1 MTNNTRSP
9 AELRAM
15 FGANLRQLTQDY
27 PSVAALCRQL
37 GVNRT
42 QFNRYLFGESV
53 PRAEVLDRICRF
65 FNVDARILLKPIDD
79 IPALDQNRTLTTLT
93 SFLTSGVQANDRN
106 TLSPGFYAV
115 TEGESSNRQLSL
127 LYARHLPQCTLLRGF
142 TARRDMPDAP
152 PLARE
157 RQGFAVCADDHIYML
172 ISRRNGEDS
181 RVYLVTRDL
190 EGDATRW
197 FGTVTKPSSAQSP
210 MPVVLKHLD
219 ADTAA
224 VLDTARKSNCGA
236 SKTSSLLAEAR
247 TT

>member
-1 MTNNTRSP
+1 MTNDIRSP

-53 PRAEVLDRICRF
+53 PRADVLDRICRF
-65 FNVDARILLKPIDD
+65 FDVDARILLKPIAD
-79 IPALDQNRTLTTLT
+79 IPALDQNPTVSTLTR
-93 SFLTSGVQANDRN
+93 FLTSGAQENGKN
-106 TLSPGFYAV
+106 TLLPGFYAV
-115 TEGESSNRQLSL
+115 TEGESSARRLSL

-152 PLARE
+152 PPARE
-157 RQGFAVCADDHIYML
+157 KQGFAVCADDHIYML

-181 RVYLVTRDL
+181 RVYLVTRDA
-190 EGDATRW
+190 DQWR
-197 FGTVTKPSSAQSP
+197 GTVTKPSLVQGP
-210 MPVVLKHLD
+210 MPVVLRSLGT
-219 ADTAA
+219 DTAA
-224 VLDTARKSNCGA
+224 VLDTARKSNKGV
-236 SKTSSLLAEAR
+236 
-247 TT
+247 